1 MGNLFKLAALVLAS
15 ASTGVARPSTEVPT
29 LRRGGTF
36 LMGSIRECAPPTER
50 QTCYTNGTHVQI
62 LGPGA
67 NEDKRYIFGP
77 DGKTMNL
84 IPTQALPQAISS
96 DSPLGLIASLATLF
110 SFVAITCCCVSLRVC
125 RPARNSIE
133 RANDG
138 EEMTDQTLGQSI
150 TEQQAPQALQ
160 ALRILVNSPSPRSSS
175 ETPRDPNESAPPTS
189 SPRNLNSNSSRVES
203 TAGQS
208 I

>member
-29 LRRGGTF
+29 LRRGGAF
-36 LMGSIRECAPPTER
+36 LAGSISECPSPPKDK
-50 QTCYTNGTHVQI
+50 QKTCFTNRTHVQI

-67 NEDKRYIFGP
+67 NEDNRYILGP
-77 DGKTMNL
+77 DGTMNL

-110 SFVAITCCCVSLRVC
+110 SFVAIICCCASLRVC

-138 EEMTDQTLGQSI
+138 AAMTDQTPGQSI
-150 TEQQAPQALQ
+150 TGQQALQ
-160 ALRILVNSPSPRSSS
+160 ALGIVAHQDGSRPSSLSSS
-175 ETPRDPNESAPPTS
+175 PGGSRPSSLSS
-189 SPRNLNSNSSRVES
+189 SPGGSRPSSL
-203 TAGQS
+203 
-208 I
+208 